1 MGAGRE
7 VRLKETTMTDF
18 EQEIAFLRTRAA
30 EWRERAQWAD
40 SAQAR
45 DNDLRE
51 ARAIEAR
58 IAALERQQEQAR

>member
-1 MGAGRE
+1 
-7 VRLKETTMTDF
+7 MTDF